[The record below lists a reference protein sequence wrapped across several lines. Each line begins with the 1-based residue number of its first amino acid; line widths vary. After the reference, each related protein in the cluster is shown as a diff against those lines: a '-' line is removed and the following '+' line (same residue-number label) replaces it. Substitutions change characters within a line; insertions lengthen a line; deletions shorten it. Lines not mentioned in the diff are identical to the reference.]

1 MLNQNDF
8 CKRFCELEESH
19 KLFDVEFNG
28 ITYWKHARYFVLNM
42 IRYKLYGTN
51 VPFWFDNDKRD
62 TWKLS
67 KYTHEYQKLTDKL
80 FHNINL
86 CTQKDVLLFS
96 SSRRVKDGKKYVSP
110 MTDEISLRLER
121 SHCILEA
128 PYCGGY
134 YRPALVKGIKYFD
147 VWNGVGEDTKLR
159 APLNRGRF
167 RKQILKIFEDEFG
180 IEFTNEEKKILLVN
194 INYYIMYRN
203 DLINNYKKIIKKIA
217 PKVVLYT
224 CAYIGDMVVL
234 TEALKEMNIPSIELL
249 HGYVEDTTVPYNYS
263 NINLNDALPDYIFAF
278 SQIQKDIIHW
288 GIPKKNVR
296 VVGWPWLEKKKNELS
311 VDVDRQKKKKTILFI
326 SSGNPVIAKYVDVLS
341 RELDQNQYEI
351 ILKLHPTE
359 FVAWKE
365 QYHNLPDAV
374 QVIDNNEH
382 DIYFYFAKSDIVI
395 GIVSTALYEAAIYP
409 VPIFIL
415 AEDMYERMNILLR
428 SGRAELVHDETALL
442 SCVTKESGGNYKMD
456 AAFFAEHAME
466 NINNE
471 IENIITE
478 RGKSC

>member
-8 CKRFCELEESH
+8 CKKFCELEANY

-28 ITYWKHARYFVLNM
+28 IAYWKHARYFVYNM
-42 IRYKLYGTN
+42 IRYKIYGTS

-62 TWKLS
+62 EWKLS
-67 KYTHEYQKLTDKL
+67 RYTHGYQKLTDML
-80 FHNINL
+80 LHNIHL

-96 SSRRVKDGKKYVSP
+96 FNRRVKDGKKYVSP
-110 MTDEISLRLER
+110 VTDEISLRLER
-121 SHCILEA
+121 SHCIIEA

-134 YRPALVKGIKYFD
+134 YRPTPIKGIKYFD

-167 RKQILKIFEDEFG
+167 RKQILKIFENEFD

-194 INYYIMYRN
+194 INYYIMYRG

-249 HGYVEDTTVPYNYS
+249 HGYVEDATVNYNYS
-263 NINLNDALPDYIFAF
+263 DINLNNALPDYIFVY

-288 GIPKKNVR
+288 GIPKKQVR
-296 VVGWPWLEKKKNELS
+296 VVGWPWLEKKKNEMPA
-311 VDVDRQKKKKTILFI
+311 VVDRQTKKKTILFI
-326 SSGNPVIAKYVDVLS
+326 SCGNPVMAKYMEVLS
-341 RELDQNQYEI
+341 RNLDLNNYEI
-351 ILKLHPTE
+351 IFKLHPTE
-359 FVAWKE
+359 FAEWKE
-365 QYHNLPDAV
+365 QYHNLPDKI

-382 DIYFYFAKSDIVI
+382 DIYFYFAKSDMVI

-409 VPIFIL
+409 VPIYIL
-415 AEDMYERMNILLR
+415 AEDMYEKMNILLK
-428 SGRAELVHDETALL
+428 SKRAQLVNDEIALL
-442 SCVTKESGGNYKMD
+442 SCITKDSGTGYKID
-456 AAFFAEHAME
+456 TSFFAEHAVE

-471 IENIITE
+471 IEKIIIE
-478 RGKSC
+478 RGK